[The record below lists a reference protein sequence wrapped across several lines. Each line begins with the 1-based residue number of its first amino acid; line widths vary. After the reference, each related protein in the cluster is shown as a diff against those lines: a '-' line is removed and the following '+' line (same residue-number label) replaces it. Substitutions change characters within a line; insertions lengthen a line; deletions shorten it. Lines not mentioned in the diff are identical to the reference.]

1 MDTKLWEFVQQKGMD
16 QKMFR
21 ALVSCLL
28 KYILSSQFIILTYVF
43 IFVSLF
49 IEKFLS
55 VPVRHSH
62 SIVGIFFF
70 IPKVC
75 QLMGFCTF
83 FQVEGRLPPKG
94 SSKASASDQVNA
106 VGPDGTLISLDR
118 ETLAQVTLVKQM
130 KESFGSTACL
140 QAMMMLMAGGK
151 SDGGGAG
158 EVAQALE
165 MAKRMQAAQ
174 ATEPSP
180 TTMNEAV
187 AGPSGGLTF
196 PAVNNETPQQQ
207 PAQQKT
213 KEFNSFKLKSR
224 KKQQ

>member
-1 MDTKLWEFVQQKGMD
+1 MGF
-16 QKMFR
+16 F
-21 ALVSCLL
+21 S
-28 KYILSSQFIILTYVF
+28 FH
-43 IFVSLF
+43 
-49 IEKFLS
+49 KFLPS
-55 VPVRHSH
+55 THDFAP
-62 SIVGIFFF
+62 
-70 IPKVC
+70 
-75 QLMGFCTF
+75 F

-130 KESFGSTACL
+130 KESFGSSACL

-151 SDGGGAG
+151 SDGGG

-165 MAKRMQAAQ
+165 MAKRMQAAK

-196 PAVNNETPQQQ
+196 PAVNNETSQQQ